1 MSDPVALT
9 EERIC
14 QLAPDG
20 KVTRDGRQLAA
31 SNAYRDLRRSEDGSW
46 LQGRCQ
52 GSLPTPYRVSAR
64 FDGAELRCRCDCD
77 SRKFPCKHAIGLLLT
92 RLHRPEEFTVHQ
104 ATDGWS
110 SIVEG
115 PVISLPAEAVAAPPP
130 SDVGQALLQA
140 IESDPEEIAH
150 RLVYADWL
158 DEQGDAADR
167 ARAELIRVQYQLEQ
181 ADLPAAHRAALQRQE
196 KALLRAHGEAWLGSA
211 LCPPPGGVIWRCGFV
226 SGLNLTAK
234 VLRGS
239 GAGYCAA
246 HPITSVRI
254 RGGLSHQE
262 VSKLAV
268 CAFWQ
273 KVRRLEIARMSATLP
288 QLVEL
293 LLNNELLGNL
303 RRLVL
308 SGNRVASH
316 GATVLARWRGLSRL
330 DTLELNSCA
339 IGDSG
344 VGALATADL
353 ATLRR
358 LELSDNPLGNAAAS
372 ALADSP
378 GLAGLIQLNLA
389 DTRLGPS
396 GARALAESPHLGKL
410 QRLDLAGIALPGTVR
425 TLLRE
430 RFGAAVLLDES

>member
-1 MSDPVALT
+1 MSDPVTLT

-20 KVTRDGRQLAA
+20 KVTRDGRHLAA
-31 SNAYRDLRRSEDGSW
+31 SSAYRDLRRSEDGNW

-52 GSLPTPYRVSAR
+52 GSLPTPYRVSTR
-64 FDGAELRCRCDCD
+64 FDGTQLRCRCDCD
-77 SRKFPCKHAIGLLLT
+77 SRKYPCKHAIGLLLT
-92 RLHRPEEFTVHQ
+92 RLHRPDDFTVQ
-104 ATDGWS
+104 GTVEWS
-110 SIVEG
+110 DTIDE
-115 PVISLPAEAVAAPPP
+115 PVVSLPAEPEAPPTP
-130 SDVGQALLQA
+130 ADVGQALRQA

-158 DEQGDAADR
+158 DDQGDDAGR
-167 ARAELIRVQYQLEQ
+167 ARATLIRVQYQLEQ
-181 ADLPAAHRAALQRQE
+181 ADLPAAHKAALQRQE
-196 KALLRAHGEAWLGSA
+196 KALLREHGEVWLGST
-211 LCPPPGGVIWRCGFV
+211 LRPPPGGVIWRCGFV
-226 SGLNLTAK
+226 AGLNLTAK
-234 VLRGS
+234 ALRGT
-239 GAGYCAA
+239 GAGYFAA
-246 HPITSVRI
+246 QPITSVRI
-254 RGGLSHQE
+254 RGGLTHQE

-268 CAFWQ
+268 CSFWQ

-308 SGNRVASH
+308 SGNRVTSH
-316 GATVLARWRGLSRL
+316 GATVLARWRGLGRL

-353 ATLRR
+353 AALRR
-358 LELSDNPLGNAAAS
+358 LELSDNPLGNAAAT

-378 GLAGLIQLNLA
+378 TLAGLERLNLA

-425 TLLRE
+425 AQLRE
-430 RFGAAVLLDES
+430 RFGAAVQLDEA